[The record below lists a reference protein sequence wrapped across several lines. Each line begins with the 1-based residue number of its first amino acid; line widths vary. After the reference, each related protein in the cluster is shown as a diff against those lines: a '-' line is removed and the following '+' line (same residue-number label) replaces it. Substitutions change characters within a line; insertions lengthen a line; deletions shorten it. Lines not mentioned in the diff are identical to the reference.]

1 MTKELLNEIENDY
14 WNEKADPI
22 DMAEV
27 FDLANKA
34 LEQTS
39 WIPVKWHEIT
49 DEERVIEEYPN
60 EWLVLFDCQMPDD
73 GERILTQT
81 KWGDIELDECYIDDG
96 GSLDSG
102 RDWIEDIVAW
112 MPLPAPYQP
121 PTMMCEED

>member
-39 WIPVKWHEIT
+39 FKGKTNGEVIKAMFPDVDVKEKNNGYEVYFGVGTAIQFFNHQWW
-49 DEERVIEEYPN
+49 N
-60 EWLVLFDCQMPDD
+60 
-73 GERILTQT
+73 
-81 KWGDIELDECYIDDG
+81 
-96 GSLDSG
+96 
-102 RDWIEDIVAW
+102 
-112 MPLPAPYQP
+112 APYKVES
-121 PTMMCEED
+121 EEEK